1 MKITHVISSPASGGA
16 EVYVK
21 DLSIAMRQL
30 GHEVHILFLSNAKD
44 IGRDTLFEKRFLAD
58 LTEANVEFSFI
69 GNKARKNPFFGISKL
84 KQHISDF
91 SPDILHCHLYF
102 ALVFSLFT
110 KSVKV
115 IYTHHSI
122 KLKVPSFFYRIFDFR
137 VSSYIGICHACTKI
151 LSAISVRDVV
161 NINNSVSKWRIK
173 QKAEYLYRTVPVV
186 LMVGRFSTPKNYRF
200 IIEVTSLLSDTDFV
214 VKIAGEGE
222 GFESFRQ
229 EVIERKLDGKINL
242 LGNVYNVEDYMHDAD
257 IFAMTSS
264 WEGLPISLI
273 EASLTGLPTI
283 VTNVGGCAEVSH
295 TLLNGIVIDELDPH
309 LYAKHLKRLIS
320 SYELRKYLSKN
331 GLTYSDSYT
340 LSYSVD
346 NHLDLYAKY
355 C

>member
-21 DLSIAMRQL
+21 DLSIAMSKL

-44 IGRDTLFEKRFLAD
+44 IGRDTLFENKFLAD
-58 LTEANVEFSFI
+58 LTKANVQFSFI
-69 GNKARKNPFFGISKL
+69 GNKARKNPFLGIAKL
-84 KQHISDF
+84 KQHIAHF
-91 SPDILHCHLYF
+91 GPDILHCHLYF
-102 ALVFSLFT
+102 ALFFSLF
-110 KSVKV
+110 SNHVKV

-122 KLKVPSFFYRIFDFR
+122 KLKLPSFCYRIFDFR
-137 VSSYIGICHACTKI
+137 VSSYIGICHACTKM
-151 LSAISVRDVV
+151 LSKITVKDVV
-161 NINNSVSKWRIK
+161 NINNSVSTLRIK
-173 QKAEYLYRTVPVV
+173 KKAEYLNRAVPVV
-186 LMVGRFSTPKNYRF
+186 LMVGRFCTPKNYSF
-200 IIEVTSLLSDTDFV
+200 IIEVASLLNDTDFV

-222 GFESFRQ
+222 GYESFKQ
-229 EVIERKLDGKINL
+229 EVMERKLDGKINL
-242 LGNVYNVEDYMHDAD
+242 LGNVYNVEEHMHDAD

-295 TLLNGIVIDELDPH
+295 TILNGIVIDELDPH

-320 SYELRKYLSKN
+320 SYELRKSLSKN
-331 GLTYSDSYT
+331 GLTYSECYT
-340 LSYSVD
+340 LSHSVE
-346 NHLDLYAKY
+346 NHLSLYAKY